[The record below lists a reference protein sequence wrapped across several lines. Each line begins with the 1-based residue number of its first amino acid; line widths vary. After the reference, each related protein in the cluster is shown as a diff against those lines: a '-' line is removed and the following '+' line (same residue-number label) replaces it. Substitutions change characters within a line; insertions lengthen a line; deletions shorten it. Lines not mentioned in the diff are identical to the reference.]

1 MTAVKE
7 NQDVYFASFDL
18 LQKKLAAGEPS
29 WLQAIRKAA
38 IDRFAELGFPTTHN
52 EEWKYTN
59 VAPIARVPFQPVV
72 GATPAALE
80 LERLPFADLECSRL
94 VFVNGHYCP
103 ELSSL
108 GVLPQGMKAGR
119 LAEALAASRQKNG
132 STLLEEHLARY
143 ASFHNHPFVALNTAF
158 MEDGALVEIPR
169 DVVLPRP
176 ILLLFLATANGQP
189 RSDRGQPPVVHPR
202 NLILVGRGSQVSFI
216 EGYVGLDVAPLPG
229 ARSEQPEKGI
239 YFTNAVTE
247 VVADEGAVI
256 DYCKVQQEGDASFHL
271 ATLQVHLARSSN
283 VTTHS
288 IALGGALVR
297 EEINT
302 VLDGEGAECLLDG
315 LYVVSGTQ
323 HVDNRTVIDHA
334 KPHCGSRELYK
345 GVLDG
350 HSSGVF
356 NGKIIV
362 RKDAQKTDSKQS
374 NKNLLLSED
383 AVVNTK
389 PQLEIYADDV
399 KCTHG
404 ATIGQ
409 VDQEAIFY
417 LRSRGIGLEEA
428 RSLLIQAFAKEIL
441 ARIKFE
447 SLRPRLEEALLER
460 LAKSSEGRR
469 KQSSI
474 SGMHR

>member
-7 NQDVYFASFDL
+7 NQDVYFANFDL

-59 VAPIARVPFQPVV
+59 VAPIARVPFQPAL
-72 GATPAALE
+72 GAPLAAPE

-94 VFVNGHYCP
+94 VFLNGHYCP

-108 GVLPQGMKAGR
+108 GALPQGVKAGH
-119 LAEALAASRQKNG
+119 LAGALAASRQKHG

-158 MEDGALVEIPR
+158 MEDGALVEVPR
-169 DVVLPRP
+169 DVVLARP
-176 ILLLFLATANGQP
+176 ILLLFLATTNGQP
-189 RSDRGQPPVVHPR
+189 AVVHPR
-202 NLILVGRGSQVSFI
+202 NLILVGRGSQASFI
-216 EGYVGLDVAPLPG
+216 EGYAGLDQQVG
-229 ARSEQPEKGI
+229 EGI

-247 VVADEGAVI
+247 VVADEGTVI
-256 DYCKVQQEGDASFHL
+256 DYCKVQQESDASFHL
-271 ATLQVHLARSSN
+271 ATLQVHLARSSS

-315 LYVVSGTQ
+315 LYMVSGTQ
-323 HVDNRTVIDHA
+323 HVDNHTVIDHA

-356 NGKIIV
+356 NGKIVV

-428 RSLLIQAFAKEIL
+428 RSLLIQAFAKEIV

-447 SLRPRLEEALLER
+447 PLRARLNPALLAR
-460 LAKSSEGRR
+460 LAGARSEP
-469 KQSSI
+469 
-474 SGMHR
+474 